1 MLHNSI
7 GETKVGK
14 IIEQS
19 RMASSAVH
27 NGLNSLTE
35 KGLVTHILKG
45 KIRSYRAVPPET
57 LLAFHDEKRA
67 RLEAAIPVLA
77 AKNPTNPPVE
87 AEVYEGSK
95 GIIAMMNE
103 LIADATKNEI
113 FRFFAVEHATKN
125 AEIQRFF
132 ARYDV
137 RRQERCRAVRGIARH
152 RDKHLYRERAIA
164 MRYLRSPLPSN
175 MSTCG
180 DKVALITWGA
190 RPTAILIH
198 SKELA
203 ARHARFFDDA
213 WKRAKGVKTF
223 K

>member
-1 MLHNSI
+1 MEILEEIGLSTGEATVYTTLLSI

-77 AKNPTNPPVE
+77 AKNPTNPPCRSRSLRRE
-87 AEVYEGSK
+87 
-95 GIIAMMNE
+95 
-103 LIADATKNEI
+103 
-113 FRFFAVEHATKN
+113 
-125 AEIQRFF
+125 QRDH
-132 ARYDV
+132 RYD
-137 RRQERCRAVRGIARH
+137 E
-152 RDKHLYRERAIA
+152 
-164 MRYLRSPLPSN
+164 
-175 MSTCG
+175 
-180 DKVALITWGA
+180 
-190 RPTAILIH
+190 
-198 SKELA
+198 
-203 ARHARFFDDA
+203 
-213 WKRAKGVKTF
+213 
-223 K
+223 